1 MIISLV
7 YFWKLSLAF
16 NHEYLCEFFTKFK
29 DQWQFWNLL
38 AMWIL
43 KLSFIFMINEELT
56 EIFKVKGKAQFPKIY
71 RIYDQD
77 CIFYFS
83 WHIFRISIHHH
94 AMATNVTN
102 LQRHPLLFR
111 VQSLALLQLRFWDS
125 LFSISS
131 SSSLTSKSSFL
142 TSIFSTLA
150 GQFSLWSVW
159 IFIVWLRWFFVSVSN
174 LLRN

>member
-83 WHIFRISIHHH
+83 WHIFRISIHLYITQIFSVFYCCLGFSHLPCYNWDFE
-94 AMATNVTN
+94 TVCFQYPPP
-102 LQRHPLLFR
+102 LPLL
-111 VQSLALLQLRFWDS
+111 QYLLQ
-125 LFSISS
+125 
-131 SSSLTSKSSFL
+131 
-142 TSIFSTLA
+142 
-150 GQFSLWSVW
+150 
-159 IFIVWLRWFFVSVSN
+159 
-174 LLRN
+174 

>member
-83 WHIFRISIHHH
+83 LHIFRISIHHH

-131 SSSLTSKSSFL
+131 SSSLTSISSFL